1 MNYQNRT
8 HLVGIMLNKFFETNN
23 LDDLTD
29 EVADRIRS
37 LANKLLLAP
46 TFEDSEGDVII
57 TSPTPPLDTH
67 ISKLRVLPGNIRFKL
82 SHAGIKSLGALT
94 ECSTT
99 DLLKLNSFGGKSLKL
114 VSEYLK
120 SINLKLK
127 DE

>member
-1 MNYQNRT
+1 MNYQNRI
-8 HLVGIMLNKFFETNN
+8 HLIGIMLNKFFESNN

-37 LANKLLLAP
+37 LASKLSTATLL
-46 TFEDSEGDVII
+46 EDSDGDVTI

-67 ISKLRVLPGNIRFKL
+67 ISKLRVLPDNIRFKL
-82 SHAGIKSLGALT
+82 SHAGIKTLGALT
-94 ECSTT
+94 ERSTT